1 MNYTPRKTDYDRILI
16 INTGI
21 ASNARRSVL
30 LNNKRND
37 LIQFLNKFGLRS
49 HMYVIQ
55 LNQINN
61 FVPTV
66 YIL

>member
-37 LIQFLNKFGLRS
+37 LIQFINKFGLRS

>member
-1 MNYTPRKTDYDRILI
+1 LNYTPRKTDYDRILI
-16 INTGI
+16 INADM

-37 LIQFLNKFGLRS
+37 LIQFLNKFGLKS

-66 YIL
+66 YVL

>member
-37 LIQFLNKFGLRS
+37 LIQFINKFGLRS

-66 YIL
+66 YVL

>member
-16 INTGI
+16 INADM

-37 LIQFLNKFGLRS
+37 LIQFLNKFGLKS

-66 YIL
+66 YVL